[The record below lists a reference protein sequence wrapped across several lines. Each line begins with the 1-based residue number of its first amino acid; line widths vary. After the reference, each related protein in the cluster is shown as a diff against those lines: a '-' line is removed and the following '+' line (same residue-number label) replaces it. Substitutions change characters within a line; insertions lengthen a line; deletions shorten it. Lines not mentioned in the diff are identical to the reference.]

1 MFCTAIRM
9 NEELTHIHKEILGNL
24 TSTQGLLLRANRS
37 IHAERIYGVIKR
49 NRQYKRIRKR
59 WLKSVIFEFTS
70 ICIGFN
76 LCKYHLKKQKRL
88 LAA

>member
-37 IHAERIYGVIKR
+37 IHAERIYGVINGTDSTKG
-49 NRQYKRIRKR
+49 YG
-59 WLKSVIFEFTS
+59 ED
-70 ICIGFN
+70 G
-76 LCKYHLKKQKRL
+76 
-88 LAA
+88 